1 MCWKCY
7 RNIAIEVV
15 EAEGRYLVLYLGP
28 DCYVVGCI
36 KYFKYL
42 PTYVVESGCSTSL
55 AYLAST
61 EQVLCC
67 IHVWLS

>member
-42 PTYVVESGCSTSL
+42 PTYVV
-55 AYLAST
+55 
-61 EQVLCC
+61 
-67 IHVWLS
+67 WLQYISRISRKHRVAGA